1 MNHKAPMSVPN
12 PVRIALID
20 DHVLV
25 RDGVKSLL
33 SAWPHFQVVAQA
45 ESGAEALELVARTEL
60 DVLLVDV
67 GLKDMN
73 GLELT
78 RRLCAQ
84 HPGIKI
90 LILSMYDN
98 QEYVR
103 TSINAG
109 AFGYVLKNAPSTE
122 LIAAI
127 EAVAAGG
134 SFYSPEVARKLAT
147 NSRDENELT
156 PRELQVLS
164 MLAKGLNNKEV
175 ARELDISVRT
185 VETYRLSIRR
195 KLNIDTPAALVK
207 YALEHG
213 LISI

>member
-1 MNHKAPMSVPN
+1 MSFTK
-12 PVRIALID
+12 PVRIALVD

-33 SAWPHFQVVAQA
+33 SAMPHFDVVAQA
-45 ESGAEALELVARTEL
+45 ESGAEALELVASTEVDL
-60 DVLLVDV
+60 LLVDV

-78 RRLCAQ
+78 RRLCALY
-84 HPGIKI
+84 PGIKI

-109 AFGYVLKNAPSTE
+109 AFGYVLKNAPSQE

-127 EAVAAGG
+127 EAIVAGG
-134 SFYSPEVARKLAT
+134 SFYSPEIARKLAT
-147 NSRDENELT
+147 NVRDENELT

>member
-1 MNHKAPMSVPN
+1 MSVPN

>member
-1 MNHKAPMSVPN
+1 MSLPH
-12 PVRIALID
+12 PIRIALID

-33 SAWPHFQVVAQA
+33 SAMPHFDVVAEA
-45 ESGAEALELVARTEL
+45 ESGEAALELVASTEL
-60 DVLLVDV
+60 DLLLVDV

-78 RRLCAQ
+78 RRLCSLY
-84 HPGIKI
+84 PGIKI

-109 AFGYVLKNAPSTE
+109 AFGYVLKNAPSQE

-127 EAVAAGG
+127 EAIVAGG
-134 SFYSPEVARKLAT
+134 SFYSPEIARKLAT
-147 NSRDENELT
+147 NVRDENELT

-164 MLAKGLNNKEV
+164 MIAKGLNNKEV

>member
-1 MNHKAPMSVPN
+1 MSFPR
-12 PVRIALID
+12 PIRIALID

-25 RDGVKSLL
+25 RDGVKALL
-33 SAWPHFQVVAQA
+33 SAMPHFEVVAQA
-45 ESGAEALELVARTEL
+45 ESGAEALELVASTEL
-60 DVLLVDV
+60 DLLLVDV

-78 RRLCAQ
+78 RKLCSLY
-84 HPGIKI
+84 PGIKI

-109 AFGYVLKNAPSTE
+109 AFGYVLKNAPSQE

-127 EAVAAGG
+127 EAIVAGG
-134 SFYSPEVARKLAT
+134 SFYSPEIARKLAT
-147 NSRDENELT
+147 NVRDENELT

>member
-1 MNHKAPMSVPN
+1 MSLSHPI
-12 PVRIALID
+12 RIALVD

-33 SAWPHFQVVAQA
+33 NAMPQFQVVGQA
-45 ESGAEALELVARTEL
+45 ESGAQTLELVAAIEL
-60 DVLLVDV
+60 DILLVDV
-67 GLKDMN
+67 GLQDIN

-78 RRLCAQ
+78 RRLRALY
-84 HPGIKI
+84 PGIKI
-90 LILSMYDN
+90 LMLSMYDN

-109 AFGYVLKNAPSTE
+109 ALGYVLKNAPSTE

-127 EAVAAGG
+127 EAIAAGG
-134 SFYSPEVARKLAT
+134 SFYSPEITRKLVSNPREEA
-147 NSRDENELT
+147 ELT
-156 PRELQVLS
+156 PREVQVLS
-164 MLAKGLNNKEV
+164 MIAKGANNKEM
-175 ARELDISVRT
+175 ARELGISVRT

-207 YALEHG
+207 YAIEQG
-213 LISI
+213 LVSI

>member
-1 MNHKAPMSVPN
+1 MSVAKPI
-12 PVRIALID
+12 RIALID

-33 SAWPHFQVVAQA
+33 SALPHFEVVAQA
-45 ESGAEALELVARTEL
+45 ESGAEALELVASTEL
-60 DVLLVDV
+60 DLLLVDI

-78 RRLCAQ
+78 RELCSLY
-84 HPGIKI
+84 PGIKI

-127 EAVAAGG
+127 EAIVAGG
-134 SFYSPEVARKLAT
+134 SFYSPEIARKLAT
-147 NSRDENELT
+147 NVRDENELT

-195 KLNIDTPAALVK
+195 KLSIDTPAALVK

>member
-1 MNHKAPMSVPN
+1 MSLPQ
-12 PVRIALID
+12 PIRIALID

-25 RDGVKSLL
+25 RDGLKSLL
-33 SAWPHFQVVAQA
+33 SAMPHFEVVAEA
-45 ESGAEALELVARTEL
+45 ESGEAALELVASTEL
-60 DVLLVDV
+60 DLLLVDV
-67 GLKDMN
+67 GLRDMN

-78 RRLCAQ
+78 RRLCSLY
-84 HPGIKI
+84 PGIKI

-103 TSINAG
+103 SSINAG
-109 AFGYVLKNAPSTE
+109 AFGYVLKNAPSQE

-127 EAVAAGG
+127 EAIVAGG
-134 SFYSPEVARKLAT
+134 SFYSPEIARKLAT
-147 NSRDENELT
+147 NIRDENELT

>member
-1 MNHKAPMSVPN
+1 MSLSHPI
-12 PVRIALID
+12 RIALID

-33 SAWPHFQVVAQA
+33 SAWPRFQVVAQA
-45 ESGAEALELVARTEL
+45 ESGAEALELVASTEL
-60 DVLLVDV
+60 DLLLVDI
-67 GLKDMN
+67 GLKDIN

-78 RRLCAQ
+78 RRLCDLY
-84 HPGIKI
+84 PGIRI

-103 TSINAG
+103 TSIKAG
-109 AFGYVLKNAPSTE
+109 ALGYVLKNAPSIE
-122 LIAAI
+122 LVAAI
-127 EAVAAGG
+127 DAIVAGG
-134 SFYSPEVARKLAT
+134 SFYSPELARKLAT
-147 NSRDENELT
+147 GSREDIDLT
-156 PRELQVLS
+156 PRELQVLA
-164 MLAKGLNNKEV
+164 MLARGLNNKEV
-175 ARELDISVRT
+175 ARDLDISVRT

-195 KLNIDTPAALVK
+195 KLNIDTSAALVK

>member
-1 MNHKAPMSVPN
+1 MSFPR
-12 PVRIALID
+12 PIRIALID

-25 RDGVKSLL
+25 RDGVKALL
-33 SAWPHFQVVAQA
+33 SVMPHFEVVAEA
-45 ESGAEALELVARTEL
+45 ESGAEALALVASTEL
-60 DVLLVDV
+60 DLLLVDI

-78 RRLCAQ
+78 RQLCGL

-103 TSINAG
+103 TSISAG

-127 EAVAAGG
+127 EAIVAGG
-134 SFYSPEVARKLAT
+134 SFYSPEIARKLAT
-147 NSRDENELT
+147 NIRDENELT

>member
-1 MNHKAPMSVPN
+1 MSFPR
-12 PVRIALID
+12 PIRIALID

-25 RDGVKSLL
+25 RDGVKALL
-33 SAWPHFQVVAQA
+33 SAMPHFEVVAQA
-45 ESGAEALELVARTEL
+45 ESGAEALELVASTEL
-60 DVLLVDV
+60 DLLLVDV

-78 RRLCAQ
+78 RKLCGLY
-84 HPGIKI
+84 PGIKI

-127 EAVAAGG
+127 EAIVAGG
-134 SFYSPEVARKLAT
+134 SFYSPEIARKLAT
-147 NSRDENELT
+147 NIRDENELT

>member
-1 MNHKAPMSVPN
+1 MSFPH
-12 PVRIALID
+12 PIRIALID

-25 RDGVKSLL
+25 RDGVKALL
-33 SAWPHFQVVAQA
+33 SAMPHFEVVAQA
-45 ESGAEALELVARTEL
+45 ESGAEALELVASTEL
-60 DVLLVDV
+60 DLLLVDV

-78 RRLCAQ
+78 RRLCSL

-127 EAVAAGG
+127 EAIVAGG
-134 SFYSPEVARKLAT
+134 SFYSPEIARKLAT

-164 MLAKGLNNKEV
+164 MIAKGLNNKEV

-207 YALEHG
+207 YALDHG
-213 LISI
+213 LIAI

>member
-1 MNHKAPMSVPN
+1 MSFPR
-12 PVRIALID
+12 PIRIALID

-25 RDGVKSLL
+25 RDGVKALL
-33 SAWPHFQVVAQA
+33 SAMPHFEVVAQA
-45 ESGAEALELVARTEL
+45 ESGAEALALVASTEL
-60 DVLLVDV
+60 DLLLVDI

-78 RRLCAQ
+78 RQLCGL

-103 TSINAG
+103 TSIGAG

-127 EAVAAGG
+127 EAIVAGG
-134 SFYSPEVARKLAT
+134 SFYSPEIARKLAT
-147 NSRDENELT
+147 NTRDENELT

-164 MLAKGLNNKEV
+164 MIAKGLNNKEV

>member
-1 MNHKAPMSVPN
+1 MSFPH
-12 PVRIALID
+12 PIRIALID

-25 RDGVKSLL
+25 RDGVKALL
-33 SAWPHFQVVAQA
+33 SAMPHFEVVAQA
-45 ESGAEALELVARTEL
+45 ESGAEALELVASTEL
-60 DVLLVDV
+60 DLLLVDV

-78 RRLCAQ
+78 RKLCSLY
-84 HPGIKI
+84 PGIKI

-127 EAVAAGG
+127 EAIVAGG
-134 SFYSPEVARKLAT
+134 SFYSPEIARKLAT
-147 NSRDENELT
+147 NVRDENELT

>member
-1 MNHKAPMSVPN
+1 MSLSHPI
-12 PVRIALID
+12 RIALID

-33 SAWPHFQVVAQA
+33 SAMPHFDVVAEA
-45 ESGAEALELVARTEL
+45 ESGEAALELVASTEL
-60 DVLLVDV
+60 DLLLVDV

-78 RRLCAQ
+78 RRLCSLY
-84 HPGIKI
+84 PGIKI

-127 EAVAAGG
+127 EAIVAGG
-134 SFYSPEVARKLAT
+134 SFYSPEIARKLAT
-147 NSRDENELT
+147 NVRDENELT

-164 MLAKGLNNKEV
+164 MIAKGLNNKEV

>member
-1 MNHKAPMSVPN
+1 MSVPN
-12 PVRIALID
+12 PIRIALID
-20 DHVLV
+20 DHMLV

-33 SAWPHFQVVAQA
+33 SAMPHFEVVAQA
-45 ESGAEALELVARTEL
+45 ESGAEALELVANTEL
-60 DVLLVDV
+60 DLLLVDV

-78 RRLCAQ
+78 RRLCSLY
-84 HPGIKI
+84 PGIKI

-127 EAVAAGG
+127 EAIVAGG
-134 SFYSPEVARKLAT
+134 SFYSPEIARKLAT
-147 NSRDENELT
+147 NVRDENELT

>member
-1 MNHKAPMSVPN
+1 MSLPH
-12 PVRIALID
+12 PIRIALID

-25 RDGVKSLL
+25 RDGLKSLL
-33 SAWPHFQVVAQA
+33 SAMPHFDVVAEA
-45 ESGAEALELVARTEL
+45 ESGEAALELVASTEL
-60 DVLLVDV
+60 DLLLVDV

-78 RRLCAQ
+78 RRLCSLY
-84 HPGIKI
+84 PGIKI

-109 AFGYVLKNAPSTE
+109 AFGYVLKNAPSQE

-127 EAVAAGG
+127 EAIVAGG
-134 SFYSPEVARKLAT
+134 SFYSPEIARKLAT
-147 NSRDENELT
+147 NVRDENELT

-164 MLAKGLNNKEV
+164 MIAKGLNNKEV

>member
-1 MNHKAPMSVPN
+1 MSLSQPI
-12 PVRIALID
+12 RIALID

-45 ESGAEALELVARTEL
+45 ESGAEALELVASTEL
-60 DVLLVDV
+60 DLLLVDI
-67 GLKDMN
+67 GLKDIN

-78 RRLCAQ
+78 RRLCDLY
-84 HPGIKI
+84 PGIKI

-103 TSINAG
+103 TSIKAG
-109 AFGYVLKNAPSTE
+109 ALGYVLKNAPSAE
-122 LIAAI
+122 LVAAI
-127 EAVAAGG
+127 EAIVAGG
-134 SFYSPEVARKLAT
+134 SFYSPELARKLAVG
-147 NSRDENELT
+147 SREEIELT
-156 PRELQVLS
+156 PRELQVLA
-164 MLAKGLNNKEV
+164 MLARGLNNKEV

-195 KLNIDTPAALVK
+195 KLNIDTSAALVK
-207 YALEHG
+207 YALEQG

>member
-1 MNHKAPMSVPN
+1 MSVPN

-45 ESGAEALELVARTEL
+45 ESSAEALELVARTEL

>member
-1 MNHKAPMSVPN
+1 MSFPN
-12 PVRIALID
+12 PIRIALID

-33 SAWPHFQVVAQA
+33 SAMPHFEVVAQA
-45 ESGAEALELVARTEL
+45 ESGAEALELVANTEL
-60 DVLLVDV
+60 DLLLVDV

-78 RRLCAQ
+78 RRLCSLY
-84 HPGIKI
+84 PGIKI

-127 EAVAAGG
+127 EAIVAGG
-134 SFYSPEVARKLAT
+134 SFYSPEIARKLAT
-147 NSRDENELT
+147 NVRDENELT

>member
-1 MNHKAPMSVPN
+1 MSDSKPI
-12 PVRIALID
+12 RIALID
-20 DHVLV
+20 DHALV

-33 SAWPHFQVVAQA
+33 SAIPHFEVVAQA
-45 ESGAEALELVARTEL
+45 ESGAEALELLQSTEI
-60 DVLLVDV
+60 DLLLIDI

-78 RRLCAQ
+78 RKLCALY
-84 HPGIKI
+84 PGIKI

-103 TSINAG
+103 TSISAG
-109 AFGYVLKNAPSTE
+109 AFGYVLKNAPSQE

-127 EAVAAGG
+127 EAIVAGG
-134 SFYSPEVARKLAT
+134 IFYSPEVARKLAS
-147 NSRDENELT
+147 NIRKDDELT
-156 PRELQVLS
+156 PREIQVLS
-164 MLAKGLNNKEV
+164 MIAKGLNNKEM

-195 KLNIDTPAALVK
+195 KLNIDKPAALMK

>member
-1 MNHKAPMSVPN
+1 MSLPH
-12 PVRIALID
+12 PIRIALID

-33 SAWPHFQVVAQA
+33 SAMPHFDVVAEA
-45 ESGAEALELVARTEL
+45 ESGEAALELVASTEL
-60 DVLLVDV
+60 DLLLVDV

-78 RRLCAQ
+78 CRLCSLY
-84 HPGIKI
+84 PGIKI

-109 AFGYVLKNAPSTE
+109 AFGYVLKNAPSQE

-127 EAVAAGG
+127 EAIVAGG
-134 SFYSPEVARKLAT
+134 SFYSPEIARKLAT
-147 NSRDENELT
+147 NVRDENELT

-164 MLAKGLNNKEV
+164 MIAKGLNNKEV

>member
-1 MNHKAPMSVPN
+1 MSLSHPI
-12 PVRIALID
+12 RIALID

-33 SAWPHFQVVAQA
+33 SAWPRFQVVAQA
-45 ESGAEALELVARTEL
+45 ESGAEALELVASTEL
-60 DVLLVDV
+60 DLLLVDI
-67 GLKDMN
+67 GLKDIN

-78 RRLCAQ
+78 RRLCDLY
-84 HPGIKI
+84 PGIRI

-103 TSINAG
+103 TSIKAG
-109 AFGYVLKNAPSTE
+109 ALGYVLKNAPSTE
-122 LIAAI
+122 LVAAI
-127 EAVAAGG
+127 DAIVAGG
-134 SFYSPEVARKLAT
+134 SFYSPELARKLAT
-147 NSRDENELT
+147 GSREDIDLT
-156 PRELQVLS
+156 PRELQVLA
-164 MLAKGLNNKEV
+164 MLARGLNNKEV
-175 ARELDISVRT
+175 ARDLDISVRT

-195 KLNIDTPAALVK
+195 KLNIDTSAALVK

>member
-1 MNHKAPMSVPN
+1 MSFPN
-12 PVRIALID
+12 PIRIALID

-33 SAWPHFQVVAQA
+33 SAMPHFEVVAQA
-45 ESGAEALELVARTEL
+45 ESGAEALELVAKTDL
-60 DVLLVDV
+60 DLLLVDI

-78 RRLCAQ
+78 RRLCSLY
-84 HPGIKI
+84 PGIKI

-109 AFGYVLKNAPSTE
+109 AFGYVLKNAPSQE

-127 EAVAAGG
+127 EAIVAGG
-134 SFYSPEVARKLAT
+134 SFYSPEIARKLAT
-147 NSRDENELT
+147 NVRDENELT

-164 MLAKGLNNKEV
+164 MIAKGLNNKEV

>member
-1 MNHKAPMSVPN
+1 MSLPH
-12 PVRIALID
+12 PIRIALID

-33 SAWPHFQVVAQA
+33 SAMPHFDVVAEA
-45 ESGAEALELVARTEL
+45 ESGEAALELVATTEL
-60 DVLLVDV
+60 DLLLVDV

-78 RRLCAQ
+78 RRLCSLY
-84 HPGIKI
+84 PGIKI

-109 AFGYVLKNAPSTE
+109 AFGYVLKNAPSQE

-127 EAVAAGG
+127 EAIVAGG
-134 SFYSPEVARKLAT
+134 SFYSPEIARKLAT
-147 NSRDENELT
+147 NVRDENELT

-164 MLAKGLNNKEV
+164 MIAKGLNNKEV